1 MPSPRPLL
9 AAASIAA
16 LLLTGCGGDDS
27 EASDEVTPVK
37 GVSTTS
43 APAATSTTEGPNATT
58 AEPSTTAP
66 TNTAPPSTKPP
77 TTAPPSA
84 LLDEVLAAY
93 DAAYADLLAAEAIP
107 DENYPPLLDHMDT
120 GQADTWRNVIRGLRE
135 KGQRIRPHASTPS
148 WRRVESVEQPDET
161 TVLVDVCRYDTE
173 ETIDAAGT
181 VVDGVT
187 RIYRYVDTFA
197 LIGGSWKWAGREWVD
212 PSPDYSDCALQ

>member
-9 AAASIAA
+9 ASASIAV
-16 LLLTGCGGDDS
+16 LLLTGCGGDDT
-27 EASDEVTPVK
+27 ASNEVRPVS

-43 APAATSTTEGPNATT
+43 APATTSTTTAADATT
-58 AEPSTTAP
+58 VAPSTTAP

-107 DENYPPLLDHMDT
+107 DENYPRLLDHMDT
-120 GQADTWRNVIRGLRE
+120 SQADAWRNVIRDARE
-135 KGQRIRPHASTPS
+135 KGLRGRPNATVPS
-148 WRRVESVEQPDET
+148 WRRVESFEQPGDT
-161 TVLVDVCRYDTE
+161 TVRIEVCRFDSSE
-173 ETIDAAGT
+173 VIDAAGAL
-181 VVDGVT
+181 VGSDDQP
-187 RIYRYVDTFA
+187 YRYVETFE
-197 LIGGSWKWAGREWVD
+197 LIGGRWKWSGREWVD

>member
-9 AAASIAA
+9 AAALIAA
-16 LLLTGCGGDDS
+16 LLLTGCGRGDS
-27 EASDEVTPVK
+27 EASDEVTPVT

-43 APAATSTTEGPNATT
+43 TPAATSTTEVPDATT
-58 AEPSTTAP
+58 AAPSTTEP
-66 TNTAPPSTKPP
+66 TNTAPPSTKPL

-107 DENYPPLLDHMDT
+107 DENYPPLFDHMDT

-135 KGQRIRPHASTPS
+135 KGQRGLPSTAVPA
-148 WRRVESVEQPDET
+148 WRRVESIEQSSET
-161 TVLVDVCRYDTE
+161 TVMLDVCRFDSTE
-173 ETIDAAGT
+173 IVDASGT
-181 VVDGVT
+181 FVGRDDQP
-187 RIYRYVDTFA
+187 YRYIETFER
-197 LIGGSWKWAGREWVD
+197 IGGSWKWSGREWVD